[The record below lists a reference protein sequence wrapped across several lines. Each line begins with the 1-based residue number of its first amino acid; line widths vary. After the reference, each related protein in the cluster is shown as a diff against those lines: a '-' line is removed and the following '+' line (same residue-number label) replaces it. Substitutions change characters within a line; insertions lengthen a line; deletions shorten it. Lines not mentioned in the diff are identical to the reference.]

1 LIADGLVI
9 SSPVLS
15 AEQAAVLE
23 TFVVPRYLSFFGEL
37 AVEMM
42 LASAGG
48 ARVAH
53 LGCRVG
59 YPDRLIVQ
67 KIRGATVTSID
78 PSLPALELA
87 RNKSAVMGSAAIEYI
102 EGTQYPTALTSDAFS
117 HVLTL
122 HPIADVV
129 GRAVLFREMRRLMY
143 EGGQALVALPLRGSF
158 QEVADLLREYALK
171 VDDRELDRA
180 VEDSVVERPSIESLS
195 DELEAAGFDDVDVEI
210 RHTTLAF
217 PSGRAFV
224 EDPIS
229 RLLILP
235 EMHVLLGGVD
245 LKRPLE
251 YLRDAIDKYWSEG
264 EFDLTLQVGCAS
276 ARQPR

>member
-1 LIADGLVI
+1 VIA
-9 SSPVLS
+9 SPVLS
-15 AEQAAVLE
+15 AEEAAVLE

-37 AVEMM
+37 ALEMM

-67 KIRGATVTSID
+67 KISGATVTGVD

-87 RNKSAVMGSAAIEYI
+87 RNKSAMMGAVAIEYI
-102 EGTQYPTALTSDAFS
+102 EGARCPTALTSDAFS

-143 EGGQALVALPLRGSF
+143 LSGQALVALPLRGSF
-158 QEVADLLREYALK
+158 QELSDLLREYALK
-171 VDDRELDRA
+171 VDDRDLDRA
-180 VEDSVVERPSIESLS
+180 VEDSVVERPSIESLA
-195 DELEAAGFDDVDVEI
+195 DELEAAGFEDVDVEI
-210 RHTTLAF
+210 RHATVNF
-217 PSGRAFV
+217 PSGRAFF
-224 EDPIS
+224 EDPVS

-235 EMHVLLGGVD
+235 EMRVLLGDID
-245 LKRPLE
+245 LTRPLD

-264 EFDLTLQVGCAS
+264 EFELTLHVGCAS
-276 ARQPR
+276 ARQPG